1 MGEAPDLG
9 GPQDLGDEPG
19 TGGPSYLGG
28 TPGIG
33 DPPYLGGA
41 QDIARTFA
49 GWAAR
54 ADGVAAGHAALVP
67 RARPASEEPGA
78 APAARPAFPSPGSL
92 RIGLVLAGGG
102 AKGAYELGVCDY
114 LAEMGLE
121 IAAIAGTSIGALN
134 GAVLVGAP
142 DLRTGTRRL
151 AGFWER
157 FSTRSGVTPF
167 ADQGLPLDA
176 AGAAAEGTARQAR
189 LLAPRLLGLRRRVGL
204 LEELVGEAVDAAAI
218 RAGRPLWV
226 AAYPLVRTPALP
238 VRMRHL
244 VEVLRWLGGAKGAIL
259 RLNGYPEHQIRE
271 AVLAS
276 AALPLIFPSRV
287 VDGCAYLDGGLGGPG
302 DRTPVRAFA
311 EQEHCEVVVVVHLHP
326 DAVVSSHPAGP
337 VTRIDIRPSVPIV
350 PPGPLGPLTGLLS
363 FSPDRVQALR
373 RLGYR
378 DAWVRFE
385 ELRHLLGVHNSL
397 SQAETR
403 MLAVFQ
409 RLCDT
414 PRPAAP
420 S

>member
-1 MGEAPDLG
+1 MRGAPDIN
-9 GPQDLGDEPG
+9 DASYVDEAD
-19 TGGPSYLGG
+19 
-28 TPGIG
+28 GIG
-33 DPPYLGGA
+33 DPPYPGGA
-41 QDIARTFA
+41 QDIARAFA

-54 ADGVAAGHAALVP
+54 AESVAAGHAAPVP
-67 RARPASEEPGA
+67 RARPAPEEPGA

-189 LLAPRLLGLRRRVGL
+189 LLAPRLLGLRRRIGL
-204 LEELVGEAVDAAAI
+204 LEELVDEAVDAAAI

-238 VRMRHL
+238 VRLRHL

-287 VDGCAYLDGGLGGPG
+287 VEGCTYLDGGLGGPG

-337 VTRIDIRPSVPIV
+337 VTRIDIRPSVPII

-385 ELRHLLGVHNSL
+385 ELRRLLGVHNSL
-397 SQAETR
+397 SQAETH
-403 MLAVFQ
+403 MLAAFQ

>member
-1 MGEAPDLG
+1 MSDAQDVSGARDVERTFGAWAERASSVAPG
-9 GPQDLGDEPG
+9 RTAPVPTAAPGPDGPAAAPG
-19 TGGPSYLGG
+19 TR
-28 TPGIG
+28 
-33 DPPYLGGA
+33 PP
-41 QDIARTFA
+41 F
-49 GWAAR
+49 
-54 ADGVAAGHAALVP
+54 
-67 RARPASEEPGA
+67 RPA
-78 APAARPAFPSPGSL
+78 GSL

-114 LAEMGLE
+114 LAEMGLD
-121 IAAIAGTSIGALN
+121 IAAVAGTSIGALN
-134 GAVLVGAP
+134 GAVLASAP
-142 DLRTGTRRL
+142 DLKTGTLRL
-151 AGFWER
+151 AEFWER
-157 FSTRSGVTPF
+157 FSTQSGVAPF

-189 LLAPRLLGLRRRVGL
+189 LLASRLLGLRRRVGL
-204 LEELVGEAVDAAAI
+204 LEELVNEAVDAAAI

-226 AAYPLVRTPALP
+226 VAYPLARTESLP

-244 VEVLRWLGGAKGAIL
+244 MEVLRWLGGARGDVLPI
-259 RLNGYPEHQIRE
+259 NGYPEHQIRE

-276 AALPLIFPSRV
+276 AALPFIFPSRV

-326 DAVVSSHPAGP
+326 DAVVSSHAASR

-385 ELRHLLGVHNSL
+385 ELHHLLGVHNSL
-397 SQAETR
+397 SRAETR
-403 MLAVFQ
+403 MLAAFQ

-414 PRPAAP
+414 PRPATP